1 MARKIK
7 CAACGEIFISDS
19 WKASLCSDECRRAKQ
34 IEQNRERRQRL
45 KAERA
50 NRPKVEPIYDGRTKQ
65 TVKHKSTMAQL
76 TADAIEAHKRGM
88 TYGKYIALAK
98 GRTRRGV

>member
-1 MARKIK
+1 MIRMIN
-7 CAACGEIFISDS
+7 CVVCGKLFEAHSLN
-19 WKASLCSDECRRAKQ
+19 ATLCSDECRRAKQ

-76 TADAIEAHKRGM
+76 TADAIEARRRGM
-88 TYGKYIALAK
+88 TYGKYIALVK
-98 GRTRRGV
+98 GRACGRF